1 MIFCG
6 SNFGGSFGSSAVLVL
21 LYGRREKKIG
31 ETTERI
37 RAADQD
43 SMESTDRRAL
53 FYGASMNPSWY
64 VDGCARGNADWFSPR
79 TAALPWYY
87 WYGFRM

>member
-1 MIFCG
+1 MIFCK
-6 SNFGGSFGSSAVLVL
+6 SSFGGPFGLGAVLWEE
-21 LYGRREKKIG
+21 GKEDRGNHRADSCSG
-31 ETTERI
+31 SRFDRI
-37 RAADQD
+37 
-43 SMESTDRRAL
+43 ESTDRRAL